1 MFSKRF
7 ATRHEVVVVRQHF
20 QTSLKTYRVTRI
32 WHTKNY
38 LCQLGFCFNFQLAQY
53 ILEDEVATPSH
64 GTPAHDLLG
73 FEKWAQNQTRFT
85 VYYDLAFIFKAR
97 LREYLHD
104 VKAAMFIVPKQ

>member
-1 MFSKRF
+1 M
-7 ATRHEVVVVRQHF
+7 VVVRQHF

-64 GTPAHDLLG
+64 GTPAFDLLG

-85 VYYDLAFIFKAR
+85 VYYNLAFIFKAR
-97 LREYLHD
+97 LREYSHD